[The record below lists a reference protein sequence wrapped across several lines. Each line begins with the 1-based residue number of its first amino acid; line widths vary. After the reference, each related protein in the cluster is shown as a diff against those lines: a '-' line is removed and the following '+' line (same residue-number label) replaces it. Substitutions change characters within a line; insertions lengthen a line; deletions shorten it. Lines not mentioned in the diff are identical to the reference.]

1 MAVVNVVASGFINKR
16 TAHPPHQPMV
26 ESRVWEVE
34 TPEKEVDDNTW
45 ESDKTRAT

>member
-1 MAVVNVVASGFINKR
+1 MAVFKVVTSGFINKC

-34 TPEKEVDDNTW
+34 TPGKEVDDNT
-45 ESDKTRAT
+45 